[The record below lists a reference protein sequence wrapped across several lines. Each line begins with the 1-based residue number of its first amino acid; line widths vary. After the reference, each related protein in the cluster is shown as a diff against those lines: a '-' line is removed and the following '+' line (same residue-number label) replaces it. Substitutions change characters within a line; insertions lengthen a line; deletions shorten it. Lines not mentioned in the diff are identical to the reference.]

1 VEQKQS
7 IIIIMFY
14 YAIVAA
20 SQNNTVQYTRIQA
33 NASTKTTEKDNK
45 TVKKATEL
53 IIHVRRSD

>member
-1 VEQKQS
+1 MEQKQS

-45 TVKKATEL
+45 TVKKQQNW
-53 IIHVRRSD
+53 